1 MISEWFLNLA
11 AGFVGWLAGLFG
23 VWEPPQVL
31 LDMADT
37 VSLVVSMFADFGVW
51 VDWVVLG
58 ACVLASV
65 ATWGIVLVI
74 KVIRAIAAHVP
85 AFGGS
90 GD

>member
-1 MISEWFLNLA
+1 MITEFFLNLA

-23 VWEPPQVL
+23 NWQPPQML

-37 VSLVVSMFADFGVW
+37 VGFIVGMFADLGVW

-58 ACVLASV
+58 ACVAAAVASWALV
-65 ATWGIVLVI
+65 LGIKMV
-74 KVIRAIAAHVP
+74 RALAAHIP